1 MNLGEMMLDSWDD
14 PVLID
19 KVGKWL
25 EAKPNPLLLSL
36 VQYATKC
43 IEAGTVVERVTYS
56 YIAGQME
63 ESPVLI
69 QSNQPKSA
77 SDLKA
82 LWAKVKMDEHR
93 YVRFVL
99 GMWGEW

>member
-14 PVLID
+14 PVLIHKVD
-19 KVGKWL
+19 KWMKRS
-25 EAKPNPLLLSL
+25 LLAAIEHL
-36 VQYATKC
+36 TEC
-43 IEAGTVVERVTYS
+43 IEDGSTVKGSAYS
-56 YIAGQME
+56 YIAGLME